1 MSSFSTTDKQSLLDT
16 SPSESKTKSDQR
28 PEKDDCKSKDV
39 NDSSANIKHISGDLN
54 SDDLYALPNKRKHH
68 DGDGKVYEIGS
79 EEECEDEEKGGKEES
94 DGFEDKDANK
104 DLPPGWEKHEGWFD
118 VQFSVISFT
127 S

>member
-1 MSSFSTTDKQSLLDT
+1 M
-16 SPSESKTKSDQR
+16 
-28 PEKDDCKSKDV
+28 
-39 NDSSANIKHISGDLN
+39 N

-104 DLPPGWEKHEGWFD
+104 DLPPGWEKHEGWCDNFI
-118 VQFSVISFT
+118 FRINLLSVKLLSVFFR
-127 S
+127 

>member
-1 MSSFSTTDKQSLLDT
+1 MYKIPLYLFSTADKQSLLDT

-28 PEKDDCKSKDV
+28 PEKEDDCKSKDV
-39 NDSSANIKHISGDLN
+39 NDSTANIKHISGDLN
-54 SDDLYALPNKRKHH
+54 SDDLYALPNKRKHN

-104 DLPPGWEKHEGWFD
+104 DLPPGWEKHEGLFY
-118 VQFSVISFT
+118 
-127 S
+127 